1 MTGSNAESHTLTS
14 TTRRDAIQ
22 GKSRRRKKMLTAEQK
37 YELWLS
43 MVRGEGTQREL
54 ADRWGVDRSTVTRAA
69 EIAKHGAMS
78 ALEASKPG
86 KPGGTTDPRAEELR
100 DAEAEIEQ
108 LTEVIKEQAI
118 ELAMLRGKQ
127 RGAW

>member
-1 MTGSNAESHTLTS
+1 MTEQS
-14 TTRRDAIQ
+14 
-22 GKSRRRKKMLTAEQK
+22 KRRRGKKMLTAEQK
-37 YELWLS
+37 YELWMS

-69 EIAKHGAMS
+69 EIAKHGALS

-86 KPGGTTDPRAEELR
+86 KPGSTSDPHAEELR
-100 DAEAEIEQ
+100 TAQAEIAQ

-118 ELAMLRGKQ
+118 ELAVLRGKQ

>member
-1 MTGSNAESHTLTS
+1 MTE
-14 TTRRDAIQ
+14 Q
-22 GKSRRRKKMLTAEQK
+22 GKRRRGKKMLTAEQK
-37 YELWLS
+37 YELWMS
-43 MVRGEGTQREL
+43 VVRGEGTQREL
-54 ADRWGVDRSTVTRAA
+54 ADRWGVDRSTVIRAA
-69 EIAKHGAMS
+69 EIAKHGAIA

-86 KPGGTTDPRAEELR
+86 KPGGAGDPRAEELR
-100 DAEAEIEQ
+100 AAQAEIDQ

>member
-1 MTGSNAESHTLTS
+1 MSMAEQSS
-14 TTRRDAIQ
+14 GR
-22 GKSRRRKKMLTAEQK
+22 RRRKMLTPEQK
-37 YELWLS
+37 YELWMS

-54 ADRWGVDRSTVTRAA
+54 AARWGVDRSTVVKVAQV
-69 EIAKHGAMS
+69 AKHGAVS

-86 KPGGTTDPRAEELR
+86 KPGGAHDPRAEELR
-100 DAEAEIEQ
+100 AAQAEIAQ
-108 LTEVIKEQAI
+108 LTDVVKEQAI

>member
-1 MTGSNAESHTLTS
+1 MTERGE
-14 TTRRDAIQ
+14 
-22 GKSRRRKKMLTAEQK
+22 GRRRKRMLTAEQK

-54 ADRWGVDRSTVTRAA
+54 AARWGVDRSTVIRAA
-69 EIAKHGAMS
+69 EVAKHGALS
-78 ALEASKPG
+78 ALEAAKPG
-86 KPGGTTDPRAEELR
+86 KPGATVNPHAEELR
-100 DAEAEIEQ
+100 DARDEIEQ